1 MGPTPQEISSVYDVS
16 YVIPG
21 SVVACSEI
29 DSLLLSTFECFYSDS
44 VCYPTLRSY
53 LGQAYM
59 WNTNFSLQLPTVFGK
74 KPIWLNAK
82 PLVYNS
88 TLTRF
93 YRNSSISTITKNLL
107 IEQWNPTYSYN
118 GFYQLCSP
126 SYCIYQ
132 QRIHMNNVIEIV
144 VILMS
149 MIGGLIISIHF
160 IAPYLVMF
168 IIKLISVIMRKQQ
181 RQQQHRHDQGR
192 KRRWLVQ
199 QY

>member
-1 MGPTPQEISSVYDVS
+1 M
-16 YVIPG
+16 
-21 SVVACSEI
+21 
-29 DSLLLSTFECFYSDS
+29 
-44 VCYPTLRSY
+44 RSY
-53 LGQAYM
+53 LQQAYM
-59 WNTNFSLQLPTVFGK
+59 WNTDPPLLSPDMLHN
-74 KPIWLNAK
+74 KPQWFNAT

-93 YRNSSISTITKNLL
+93 YRNTSISTITKDLL
-107 IEQWNPTYSYN
+107 IEQWNAIYSYD